1 MTEGVL
7 TPAGVPPEPG
17 RLSPSRI
24 SVLLECGLRYA
35 WEAANEPPR
44 LPLPPAVRLGTVI
57 HEVYSRAG
65 RGQLAPEDAA
75 VRSAWLEAVR
85 KAEARMAASW
95 LERHC
100 VPLRRW
106 VRNYEERR
114 LATLDYA
121 LVLAPGSDP
130 FGKHSGLGLAPETP
144 LVTADGKLGGQL
156 DAVIPTPE
164 GVVIR
169 DYKTGQVY
177 EDDDGERAIKA
188 AYQLQLRLYAILYER
203 TQGAWPA
210 RLEVVASQGEVVE
223 VSFTPEE
230 CEALL
235 KDTVRRL
242 DELAEKVRRVRDGVL
257 ALPTLAN
264 PGEACRWCPYRPVCT
279 AYRDWSAVA
288 PAPEQ
293 PSRVDVRGT
302 FQGVRPVRFGLVV
315 LELEANGS
323 SRPVADLDPMPNRN
337 PALGQ
342 LQAGRRDR
350 GLRRLAKYQGLPRC
364 ERSDGRVQTR
374 VMDVMLV
381 NIY

>member
-1 MTEGVL
+1 
-7 TPAGVPPEPG
+7 
-17 RLSPSRI
+17 
-24 SVLLECGLRYA
+24 
-35 WEAANEPPR
+35 
-44 LPLPPAVRLGTVI
+44 
-57 HEVYSRAG
+57 
-65 RGQLAPEDAA
+65 LAPEDAA
-75 VRSAWLEAVR
+75 VRSAWQEAVR
-85 KAEARMAASW
+85 KVEARMAASW
-95 LERHC
+95 LERHS
-100 VPLRRW
+100 VPLRRS

-121 LVLAPGSDP
+121 LDLARQGAARSE
-130 FGKHSGLGLAPETP
+130 KHGGLGLAPETP
-144 LVTADGKLGGQL
+144 LVTADDRLGGQL
-156 DAVIPTPE
+156 DAVIPTLE

-169 DYKTGQVY
+169 DYKTGQIY
-177 EDDDGERAIKA
+177 EDNDGERVVKA
-188 AYQLQLRLYAILYER
+188 AYQLQLRLYAVLYER

-230 CEALL
+230 CEALFE
-235 KDTVRRL
+235 DTIRRL
-242 DELAEKVRRVRDGVL
+242 DKFAEKVRRVRDGVL
-257 ALPTLAN
+257 ALPALAN

-279 AYRDWSAVA
+279 ANRDWTAAA

-342 LQAGRRDR
+342 LQR
-350 GLRRLAKYQGLPRC
+350 GDAIGVFDAWQNTTGSLVA
-364 ERSDGRVQTR
+364 SDQT
-374 VMDVMLV
+374 VVYKLGPGT
-381 NIY
+381 